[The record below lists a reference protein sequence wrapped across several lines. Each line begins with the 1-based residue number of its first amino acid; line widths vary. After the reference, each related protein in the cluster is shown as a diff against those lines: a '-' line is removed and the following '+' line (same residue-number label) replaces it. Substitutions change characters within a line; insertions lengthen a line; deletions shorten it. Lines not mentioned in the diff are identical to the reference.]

1 MGPYNREKR
10 EFYHRHTHT
19 DSKIVECWDLK
30 RWSNRKRIRSL
41 TSFMRHSEPA
51 KRERFR
57 EKEKSFLL
65 VATAKFILQIIRKKI
80 RADIKREKRNFGCCF
95 CTHTHRHTFKQV
107 FDGP

>member
-1 MGPYNREKR
+1 
-10 EFYHRHTHT
+10 
-19 DSKIVECWDLK
+19 
-30 RWSNRKRIRSL
+30 
-41 TSFMRHSEPA
+41 MRHSEPA

-80 RADIKREKRNFGCCF
+80 RASNFKQIADIKREKINFGCCF